1 MLFYYCTDCNQTMGI
16 HTLSD
21 EDIGY
26 CPFCGASELRC
37 VDEFEPE
44 TVPEAMENEENE
56 NLGMRIME

>member
-1 MLFYYCTDCNQTMGI
+1 MGI